1 MGSHRAVHA
10 SQANFKRPFNIP
22 LGQTVQKPIAAAVSS
37 LALALASGAAY
48 SDDGAVYQP
57 TATQGSFE
65 ASPGS
70 LPTTALAK
78 NPTPPES
85 LHSQPIAA
93 SLDWRPLAL
102 VPQPQQDRRC
112 RQCEGA
118 FVDPL
123 ADAPATDPFT
133 TDVEIDAA
141 TSNVTETELIFEGDV
156 TVKQGSR
163 SMRADR
169 VAFDRATQIGEAS
182 GHITLREPGVVMI
195 GDTAFYDQRNER
207 ADIHNARFA
216 LHNQHLSGAAGQLT
230 REASGHIAV
239 QEGTVT
245 FCAPDDPNWMLK
257 AAEIQLEPD
266 EGIGTAYGATLEVA
280 DVPVFYMPWVQ
291 FPIDDRRKTGLLFPD
306 IGTDTR
312 GGVDI
317 TAPIYLNL
325 APNYDATYAP
335 RLIAERGVI
344 HQLSGRWL
352 SENTGYWQVASEY
365 ISQDDKYKDE
375 HPELKAE
382 RWLLGVQQQ
391 GYFSQKWRTTIDYGK
406 VSDPEYIRDLNNST
420 LSAQRQTALLQLGQV
435 DYLGDDW
442 TVNIQAQQFQSLAD
456 DIRNDYKKL
465 PQITAAWR
473 GEANWGGVQPIALAQ
488 YSNFDTD
495 GNKVTGQRMYAE
507 AGLTYPMSWVYGFL
521 RPTVK
526 YRQVNYELDEFR
538 RYPDT
543 SPSAGSA
550 VASVDGGLFFER
562 QVNFGGESMTQT
574 LEPRVFY
581 VYSEYDE
588 QTDQPD
594 FDSAEL
600 TFSYNQLFRDT
611 RFSGHDRLDDANQVA
626 LGLTTRFFADSD
638 GRERISASIGQ
649 IFYFRDRRVRL
660 NAIDPALNEDTS
672 ATAAEF
678 NWSPTSEWSVRSSLL
693 YNGNESQFDAASAQ
707 VSYVPGNGSVF
718 NVGYTLREPPPSLLD
733 RPVTEQANVSAY
745 YPIDDHWSIFGALE
759 YSLEA
764 SQAVED
770 MVGFEYDDCCWQFRL
785 LYMRYIDT
793 AGNIP
798 DLSDPN
804 LNRENA
810 LQFQFVLKGMGGFG
824 GRVEGLLKDMIRGF
838 DTRF

>member
-1 MGSHRAVHA
+1 MRLKKTIRRPRAFTFRLLPVAVLAA
-10 SQANFKRPFNIP
+10 SSCNADN
-22 LGQTVQKPIAAAVSS
+22 LSS
-37 LALALASGAAY
+37 E
-48 SDDGAVYQP
+48 
-57 TATQGSFE
+57 T
-65 ASPGS
+65 
-70 LPTTALAK
+70 
-78 NPTPPES
+78 
-85 LHSQPIAA
+85 IAA

-102 VPQPQQDRRC
+102 VPRPQQDRRC
-112 RQCEGA
+112 RQCEGT

-123 ADAPATDPFT
+123 ANKPNTDPLT
-133 TDVEIDAA
+133 TDIEIDSA
-141 TSNVTETELIFEGDV
+141 TSNVTETELIFEGNV
-156 TVKQGSR
+156 TVAQGSR

-169 VAFDRATQIGEAS
+169 VTFDRASQVGNAY
-182 GHITLREPGVVMI
+182 GNITLREPGLVMI
-195 GDTAFYDQRNER
+195 GDTAVYDSQNDQ

-230 REASGHIAV
+230 RQANGDIAV
-239 QEGTVT
+239 QKGAVT
-245 FCAPDDPNWMLK
+245 FCAPDDPAWMLK
-257 AAEIQLEPD
+257 SSEIELEPD
-266 EGIGTAYGATLEVA
+266 EGIGTAYGATLEIA

-317 TAPIYLNL
+317 TVPIYMNL

-335 RLIAERGVI
+335 RVIAERGVI

-352 SENTGYWQVASEY
+352 SEYTGYWQVATEY
-365 ISQDDKYKDE
+365 ISKDDKYKDE
-375 HPELKAE
+375 HPELDSE

-391 GYFSQKWRTTIDYGK
+391 GYFSQKWRTTVDYGK
-406 VSDPEYIRDLNNST
+406 VSDPEYIRDLDNNT

-442 TVNIQAQQFQSLAD
+442 VLNIQAQQFQSLAD

-473 GEANWGGVQPIALAQ
+473 GEASWAGVQPIGLVQ

-495 GNKVTGQRMYAE
+495 GTKVTGQRLYAE
-507 AGLTYPMSWVYGFL
+507 AGLTYPMSWIYGFL

-526 YRQVNYELDEFR
+526 YRQVNYELDEAR
-538 RYPDT
+538 LYPDT

-550 VASVDGGLFFER
+550 VASVDGGLIFER
-562 QVNFGGESMTQT
+562 GVSWGGESMTQT
-574 LEPRVFY
+574 LEPRIFY

-638 GRERISASIGQ
+638 GRERISASLGQ
-649 IFYFRDRRVRL
+649 IFYFRDRQVRL
-660 NAIDPALNEDTS
+660 NARDPELTEDYS

-678 NWSPTSEWSVRSSLL
+678 NWSPTSQWDVRSSLL
-693 YNGNESQFDAASAQ
+693 YDANDNKFDAASAQ
-707 VSYVPGNGSVF
+707 VSYTPGDGSVF
-718 NVGYTLREPPPSLLD
+718 NLGYTLREPPPSSLN

-745 YPIDDHWSIFGALE
+745 YPIDDNWSVFGALE

-793 AGNIP
+793 AGSIP
-798 DLSDPN
+798 DLTDPN
-804 LNRENA
+804 LARENA
-810 LQFQFVLKGMGGFG
+810 IQFQFLLKGMGGFG
-824 GRVEGLLKDMIRGF
+824 GRVENLLNDMIRGF
-838 DTRF
+838 DRRF